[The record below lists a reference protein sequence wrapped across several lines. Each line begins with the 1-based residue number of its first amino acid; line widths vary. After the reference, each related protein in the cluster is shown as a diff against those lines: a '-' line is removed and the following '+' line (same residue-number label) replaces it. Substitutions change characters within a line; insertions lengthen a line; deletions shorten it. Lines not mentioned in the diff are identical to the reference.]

1 MNKIINKYL
10 IFNFLK
16 IIFNTFLIFLAL
28 GIVLNLFEE
37 IEFFKNLNQ
46 SLSIPFILSLSFVP
60 ALILELLPFI
70 VFLASMFY
78 FLNLGSSKDLLSIK
92 LFGYSN
98 LRIILTIASVAFVFG
113 LFALVS
119 INPITSALVK
129 YYEVEKAQYAK
140 DIDHLISI
148 NKNGVWVKEI
158 DEVSYKFINA
168 ESLDD
173 ETLMGVSIYVFNLN
187 NQLIKRIE
195 AESAMIVNNP
205 WRMKNVYVYNFKTE
219 VQTEIKTEFFKSYEF
234 KTKKILEKINSLYS
248 NLNTLSFISLIT
260 NYDQLNEKGYSKKL
274 LNKKINEFISMPI
287 FLFLMVVLASLFTL
301 GSVNTRHSFYYI
313 ILSILTSVI
322 IYYFKDFSVA
332 LGQTG
337 KISSALSVW
346 IPMIAIGLFCSIG
359 VIQINEK

>member
-78 FLNLGSSKDLLSIK
+78 FLNLRSSKDLLSIK

-113 LFALVS
+113 LFTLVS

-158 DEVSYKFINA
+158 DEASYKFINA

-173 ETLMGVSIYVFNLN
+173 ETLMGVSVYVFDLN

-205 WRMKNVYVYNFKTE
+205 WRMKNVYIYSFKTE
-219 VQTEIKTEFFKSYEF
+219 VQTEFFKTYEF
-234 KTKKILEKINSLYS
+234 ETKKILEKINSLYS